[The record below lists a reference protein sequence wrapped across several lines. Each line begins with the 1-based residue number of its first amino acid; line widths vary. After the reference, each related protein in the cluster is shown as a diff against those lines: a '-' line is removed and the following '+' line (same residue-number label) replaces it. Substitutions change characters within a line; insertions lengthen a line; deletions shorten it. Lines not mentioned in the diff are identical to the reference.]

1 MKLQISL
8 AVCLFLVTLPDIAFS
23 QTQNLSVRV
32 VVNSNQDGAIQ
43 ADDVVTL
50 REAIAIVNG
59 NLSINRLSD
68 REKTQVQSLDGK
80 STSRIEFNLPS
91 EQNTIELT
99 EILPPLVN
107 PGLVIEGTS
116 DFSRDLENLSPNLS
130 PARREALNS
139 PPSLVGKGAG
149 GLGFHAKSQES
160 TSTPTVT
167 ITPAY
172 NSVIF
177 RGLTVA
183 ASNITIRGL
192 SLYGFTSRH
201 GDTAS
206 LPPADIFI
214 APIDVKEP
222 PPTNVIIEN
231 NWLGISPNIIIETRP
246 PSNSA
251 FGVSVFNAVNT
262 IIQNNRIANHDGS
275 AIITSVRAENLLVKN
290 NIITG
295 NGFAGMPDA
304 IRLEGLISN
313 AQISGNQ
320 IERNAGSAVYLFKPE
335 GSVKI
340 DSNKIKNNGQMLQRA
355 AIYLMGNN
363 HEVINNQI
371 NNQPGPGVVV
381 AAYPPSQ
388 GNRIQNNQFADL
400 KGLSI
405 DLVTQ
410 YHVGVQD
417 YQQGDG
423 ANPVN
428 DTYQRHRKTGNF
440 GINAPRFLSPE
451 FFISPQD
458 GTVVLDGFAS
468 PGSVVE
474 IYRVSEDT
482 ENRVTL
488 NKVIAKVNVN
498 SDGRFSYKLGN
509 LKAGDRFSAIATH
522 PKYGTSEPAVN
533 TVVRSIEKPVIR

>member
-1 MKLQISL
+1 MYFERLCLSSTKRRRSLPEWVPSLQ
-8 AVCLFLVTLPDIAFS
+8 TG
-23 QTQNLSVRV
+23 
-32 VVNSNQDGAIQ
+32 NQLGQ
-43 ADDVVTL
+43 L
-50 REAIAIVNG
+50 G
-59 NLSINRLSD
+59 
-68 REKTQVQSLDGK
+68 
-80 STSRIEFNLPS
+80 
-91 EQNTIELT
+91 
-99 EILPPLVN
+99 PL
-107 PGLVIEGTS
+107 GQGQY
-116 DFSRDLENLSPNLS
+116 
-130 PARREALNS
+130 LNS
-139 PPSLVGKGAG
+139 VP
-149 GLGFHAKSQES
+149 
-160 TSTPTVT
+160 TPTVT

-214 APIDVKEP
+214 SPIDIKQP
-222 PPTNVIIEN
+222 PPTNVVIEN

-251 FGVSVFNAVNT
+251 FGVSVFNGVNT
-262 IIQNNRIANHDGS
+262 VIQNNRIANHDGS

-304 IRLEGLISN
+304 IRLEGLINNS
-313 AQISGNQ
+313 QIIGNQ
-320 IERNAGSAVYLFKPE
+320 IDKNAGSAVYLFKPE

-340 DSNKIKNNGQMLQRA
+340 DSNTIANNGQMLRRA

-371 NNQPGPGVVV
+371 SDQSGPGVVV

-440 GINAPRFLSPE
+440 GIDAPRFLSPE
-451 FFISPQD
+451 FFISTQD

-482 ENRVTL
+482 ENPGTL

-498 SDGRFSYKLGN
+498 SDGRFSYKSGN

-522 PKYGTSEPAVN
+522 PQYGTSEPAINVI
-533 TVVRSIEKPVIR
+533 VRSIDLSKNNH